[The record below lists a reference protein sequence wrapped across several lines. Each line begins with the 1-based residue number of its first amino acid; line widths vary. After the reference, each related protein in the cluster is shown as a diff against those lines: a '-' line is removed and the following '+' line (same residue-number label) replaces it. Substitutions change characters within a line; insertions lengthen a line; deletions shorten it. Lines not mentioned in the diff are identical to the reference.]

1 MHSKKMDFDAILPK
15 LGGFGKWQILTT
27 TLCSLCAVGGGIIT
41 MTYSFTGKM
50 QLLEKKCHQGHWQK
64 KSKVSWLDCTSPD
77 NDIQYPSYFVK
88 EILGVINLKHK
99 HS

>member
-50 QLLEKKCHQGHWQK
+50 QLFEKK
-64 KSKVSWLDCTSPD
+64 
-77 NDIQYPSYFVK
+77 FV
-88 EILGVINLKHK
+88 IRVIGKNNLRFHG
-99 HS
+99 

>member
-50 QLLEKKCHQGHWQK
+50 QLLEKLSSGQLAK
-64 KSKVSWLDCTSPD
+64 KSKV
-77 NDIQYPSYFVK
+77 
-88 EILGVINLKHK
+88 
-99 HS
+99 

>member
-50 QLLEKKCHQGHWQK
+50 QLLENIVIRVIGKK
-64 KSKVSWLDCTSPD
+64 
-77 NDIQYPSYFVK
+77 I
-88 EILGVINLKHK
+88 
-99 HS
+99 